1 MTALPAAS
9 LLLHCSPFSPSLEIP
24 LCKVQAATMA
34 VGTSSCMCGSG
45 VYFLRRGAT
54 GSRLGSLHVCA
65 VVEFGSCCD
74 GARPD
79 NERVSMAMVL
89 AQTPFDGGAMQ
100 VRP

>member
-1 MTALPAAS
+1 
-9 LLLHCSPFSPSLEIP
+9 
-24 LCKVQAATMA
+24 
-34 VGTSSCMCGSG
+34 
-45 VYFLRRGAT
+45 
-54 GSRLGSLHVCA
+54 
-65 VVEFGSCCD
+65 VEFGSCCD